1 MLLKKIDFL
10 SPQITLY
17 HKGFLSHSSMTSGT
31 ISIIS
36 LVIIIIFGVYYSM
49 DLIKRENPKIF
60 FFNRFVEDA
69 GLITLNSSSLFHYI
83 SLYNNEIV
91 MDFDFYSLR
100 LIGFE
105 KYYPLYFEDRNI
117 SKFNHW
123 IYGPCDY
130 DNDGIGLKKILNKEE
145 FIKSACIKKFYSSL
159 DNIYYDIGNPKFKYP
174 SINHGNAHSESN
186 GYSVILEKCEEETLE
201 LILGKGNKCKDYS
214 NMEYLFKGDWGTNF
228 NFIDHYVDVL
238 DYKEPNRKYIY
249 KVENT
254 LDKDNYSINHINLNP
269 SSITTNNGVI
279 FNNLI
284 KELSYIFERNDV
296 FTEIEKNNKVYMIFN
311 IWLKNRMQ
319 YYKRIYKTI
328 QDVISDIGGI
338 SEFINILASYI
349 NSLYNS
355 YVILFDFE
363 KIISP
368 SLKNKEKKNIM
379 NNNIEIPNLN
389 KNSMNSE
396 TNIELE
402 KNSKSNNEFTSKEKV
417 LRQETNLNNYA
428 YIKEKGYKDESNVIS
443 GISDDKFNDL
453 KNKQISFNKFFI
465 NKITCSKKNK
475 YFDIYENFRTKIMSE
490 EHLLKN
496 HFDVYSLLKIC
507 EINGYEIEHTYVLK
521 DLMNNG

>member
-36 LVIIIIFGVYYSM
+36 LVIVIIFAVYYSM

-69 GLITLNSSSLFHYI
+69 GLITLNSSSLFQFI
-83 SLYNNEIV
+83 SLCNNEIV

-105 KYYPLYFEDRNI
+105 KYYPLYLEDRNI

-174 SINHGNAHSESN
+174 SINHGIAHSESN

-296 FTEIEKNNKVYMIFN
+296 FTETEKNNKVYMIL
-311 IWLKNRMQ
+311 IYGLKIECN
-319 YYKRIYKTI
+319 
-328 QDVISDIGGI
+328 VI
-338 SEFINILASYI
+338 
-349 NSLYNS
+349 
-355 YVILFDFE
+355 
-363 KIISP
+363 
-368 SLKNKEKKNIM
+368 KE
-379 NNNIEIPNLN
+379 
-389 KNSMNSE
+389 
-396 TNIELE
+396 
-402 KNSKSNNEFTSKEKV
+402 
-417 LRQETNLNNYA
+417 
-428 YIKEKGYKDESNVIS
+428 YIKQFKMLFLI
-443 GISDDKFNDL
+443 
-453 KNKQISFNKFFI
+453 
-465 NKITCSKKNK
+465 
-475 YFDIYENFRTKIMSE
+475 
-490 EHLLKN
+490 
-496 HFDVYSLLKIC
+496 
-507 EINGYEIEHTYVLK
+507 
-521 DLMNNG
+521 